1 MQPERARDRELVD
14 RARDR
19 RWRRK
24 KQRID
29 KRGAGRQLPDRDC
42 EQKRNPA
49 AAAARAG
56 DKARAAKFDLPRVR
70 RGFGWR
76 RILSRRAVKHAGPRA
91 RRRSLLRGS
100 VTTARSA
107 TPA

>member
-1 MQPERARDRELVD
+1 MLPECARDRELVD

-19 RWRRK
+19 RWRPK

-29 KRGAGRQLPDRDC
+29 KRGAGGQLPDRDC

-49 AAAARAG
+49 TAAARAG
-56 DKARAAKFDLPRVR
+56 DKTRAAKFDLPRFR

-76 RILSRRAVKHAGPRA
+76 LILMRRAVKHAGPRA
-91 RRRSLLRGS
+91 RRRSLPHGS
-100 VTTARSA
+100 ATTARSA
-107 TPA
+107 